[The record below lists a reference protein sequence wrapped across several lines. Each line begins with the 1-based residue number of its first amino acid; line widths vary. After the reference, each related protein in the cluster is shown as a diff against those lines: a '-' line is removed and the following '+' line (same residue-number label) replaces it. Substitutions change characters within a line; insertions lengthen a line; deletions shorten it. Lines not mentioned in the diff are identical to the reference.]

1 MSADRGAAP
10 TAAPATVAAPPAAPA
25 TVAAAGGAEREPA
38 YTVERL
44 ERAQDLPRQ
53 VWDELAPAD
62 DPMWGR
68 DVFTAMQAAEIGPDA
83 YAYLLVREAGRP
95 FALLPLSAVHGLRLD
110 RVVGPRERRL
120 MAPVARAFPRLLRVP
135 MLFCGNFLGQG
146 HVMGRGRLPAAAAR
160 LLVREVMDFAR
171 GHRLGTVVF
180 KDFAPD
186 GLDALRP
193 GLDEQGFFTVASL
206 PDTQLTLGQTDFESY
221 LASLPAKPRRNA
233 RNKLRKF
240 HRQEN
245 LRMEVLDEFGHLVP
259 EMMGLYRQVMDRAD
273 QTLDVLDEAFVRAL
287 SDSTAAGAGAEDGD
301 AEGQGDGDGEGAR
314 TEQRLVACFEG
325 ERLVGYLHCLFRG
338 RGAVGA
344 RIGMDYGLA
353 HRARLYHNLHYAAI
367 ELAIARGCRH
377 IRFAQTAYE
386 PKREFGCALVEQSY
400 ALNHTGRLPRT
411 ILRLLLPPAL
421 EAARAQALAP
431 RS

>member
-1 MSADRGAAP
+1 MSADRGAA
-10 TAAPATVAAPPAAPA
+10 APAVPAVPAAPA
-25 TVAAAGGAEREPA
+25 AVAVPAAVAGARREPA

-44 ERAQDLPRQ
+44 DRAQDLPRQ

-68 DVFTAMQAAEIGPDA
+68 DVFTAMQGAEIGPDA
-83 YAYLLVREAGRP
+83 YAYLLVREDGLP
-95 FALLPLSAVHGLRLD
+95 FAVLPLSAVHGLRLD

-120 MAPVARAFPRLLRVP
+120 MAPVARALPRLVRVP

-146 HVMGRGRLPAAAAR
+146 HVMGRGRLPAAVAL

-186 GLDALRP
+186 DLDALRP
-193 GLDEQGFFTVASL
+193 GLDREGFFTVASL
-206 PDTQLTLGQTDFESY
+206 PDTELLLEQPDFESY
-221 LASLPAKPRRNA
+221 LATLPAKPRRNA
-233 RNKLRKF
+233 RNKIRKF
-240 HRQEN
+240 RRQED
-245 LRMEVLDEFGHLVP
+245 LRMEVLDGFGHLVP

-273 QTLDVLDEAFVRAL
+273 QTLDVLDEEFVRAL
-287 SDSTAAGAGAEDGD
+287 SAGK
-301 AEGQGDGDGEGAR
+301 GDGDGGEGGQGEGAGA
-314 TEQRLVACFEG
+314 EQRLVACFQG

-344 RIGMDYGLA
+344 RIGMDYALA

-386 PKREFGCALVEQSY
+386 PKREFGCELVEQTY

>member
-1 MSADRGAAP
+1 MSADGGSA
-10 TAAPATVAAPPAAPA
+10 VPAAPL
-25 TVAAAGGAEREPA
+25 TVAAAGGAQREPA

-44 ERAQDLPRQ
+44 DRAQDLPRR

-68 DVFTAMQAAEIGPDA
+68 DVFTAMQGAEIGPDA
-83 YAYLLVREAGRP
+83 YAYLLVREDGLP
-95 FALLPLSAVHGLRLD
+95 FAVLPLSAVHGLRLD

-120 MAPVARAFPRLLRVP
+120 MAPVARILPRLVRVP

-146 HVMGRGRLPAAAAR
+146 HVMGRGPLPAAAAR

-186 GLDALRP
+186 DLDALRP
-193 GLDEQGFFTVASL
+193 GLDREGFFTVASL
-206 PDTQLTLGQTDFESY
+206 PDTQLLLEQPDFESY

-233 RNKLRKF
+233 RNKIRKF
-240 HRQEN
+240 RRQDD
-245 LRMEVLDEFGHLVP
+245 LRMEVLDGFGHLVP

-273 QTLDVLDEAFVRAL
+273 QTLDVLDEEFVRVL
-287 SDSTAAGAGAEDGD
+287 SA
-301 AEGQGDGDGEGAR
+301 GEGAG
-314 TEQRLVACFEG
+314 TEQRLVACFQG
-325 ERLVGYLHCLFRG
+325 DRLVGYLHCLFRG

-367 ELAIARGCRH
+367 ELAITRGCRH

-386 PKREFGCALVEQSY
+386 PKREFGCELVEQTY

>member
-1 MSADRGAAP
+1 MSADRGAA
-10 TAAPATVAAPPAAPA
+10 APATAAAADG
-25 TVAAAGGAEREPA
+25 AGGAGGAQREPA

-44 ERAQDLPRQ
+44 DRAQDLPRQ

-68 DVFTAMQAAEIGPDA
+68 DVFTAMQRAEIGPDA
-83 YAYLLVREAGRP
+83 YAYLLVREDGRP

-120 MAPVARAFPRLLRVP
+120 MAPVARAFPRLVRVP

-146 HVMGRGRLPAAAAR
+146 HVMGRVRLPAAAAR

-186 GLDALRP
+186 DLDALRP
-193 GLDEQGFFTVASL
+193 GLDQQGFFTVASL
-206 PDTQLTLGQTDFESY
+206 PDTQLPLGQTDFESY

-233 RNKLRKF
+233 RNKIRKF
-240 HRQEN
+240 RQQED

-287 SDSTAAGAGAEDGD
+287 SDSRGGGEGGEDGE
-301 AEGQGDGDGEGAR
+301 AEGGGGEGAR

-353 HRARLYHNLHYAAI
+353 RRARLYHNLHYAAI

-386 PKREFGCALVEQSY
+386 PKREFGCELVEQNY